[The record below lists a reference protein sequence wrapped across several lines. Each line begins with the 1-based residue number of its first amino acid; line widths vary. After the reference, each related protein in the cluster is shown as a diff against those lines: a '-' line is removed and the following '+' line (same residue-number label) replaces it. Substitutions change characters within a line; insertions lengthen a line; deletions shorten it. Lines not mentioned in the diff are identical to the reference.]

1 VLDGSPCIV
10 CEHPRRVRVANWS
23 ARCQNCGSWAAE
35 LPVGG
40 SEVES
45 STRVAGYEA
54 LRRENTRSVLERL
67 ARLRSL
73 AGARLLDVGSA
84 YGWFLE
90 EAARQG
96 ADALGIEPDENV
108 AARSWGDVRVGRFPQ
123 ALVPGER
130 FDVIAFNDVLEHI
143 PDARG
148 ALETARA
155 HLRPGGLLSV
165 NIPTADGIAF
175 RTAGTLARAKL
186 AGPYRRLWQYGLAS
200 PHLHY
205 FSTEALVALIRECGM
220 EVCTVGQ
227 LPAITR
233 KGLWPRV
240 HTVRRPSPASVIGFL
255 SLYAAVGFLNRP
267 GFGDIVHVIAERGD
281 D

>member
-1 VLDGSPCIV
+1 
-10 CEHPRRVRVANWS
+10 VRISSWS
-23 ARCQNCGSWAAE
+23 ARCEHCGSWAAE

-45 STRVAGYEA
+45 ETRVAGYEA
-54 LRRENTRSVLERL
+54 LRRENTRAVLERL
-67 ARLRSL
+67 GRLRPVR
-73 AGARLLDVGSA
+73 GARLLDVGSA

-90 EAARQG
+90 EAVTQG

-108 AARSWGDVRVGRFPQ
+108 AARSWGEVRVGRFPD

-143 PDARG
+143 PDVRG
-148 ALETARA
+148 ALEASRA
-155 HLRPGGLLSV
+155 HLQPGGLLSV
-165 NIPTADGIAF
+165 NIPTADGLAF
-175 RTAGTLARAKL
+175 RSAGSLAAVRI

-205 FSTEALVALIRECGM
+205 FSTEALVDLIGDCGM
-220 EVCTVGQ
+220 EVRSVGQ

-233 KGLWPRV
+233 KGLWQRV
-240 HTVRRPSPASVIGFL
+240 HTVRRPSPPSVVGFA
-255 SLYAAVGFLNRP
+255 SLYVAAGVLNRP
-267 GFGDIVHVIAERGD
+267 GLGDIVHVIAQRGND
-281 D
+281 